1 MSGPFSVPL
10 KLSTERL
17 VDDLR
22 WCLGEHPLVG
32 TNPLPSQDST
42 VSTRE
47 GVDSGFDDVLYP
59 SFSFWQRALR
69 SAEPLLRDLSF
80 ITQLN
85 ERYEKELTRHRHG
98 SLRLGLY
105 FELLLGFWL
114 EHGGHYDILAHHEAV
129 RDARTGTTLGEVDWI
144 IRHRESGQVEHWEA
158 AVKFYL
164 AYPQLRG
171 LASFVGPSTKGRDS
185 LHQKLTHMLGHQLRL
200 TMSRPECVN
209 MQRYC
214 CLKGRLFVPWLPDW
228 PHTSDWRSYVRFLI
242 ENPLSSQMQG
252 IPEWLAS
259 LKGTSLAAGT
269 PVGHWTTPEHVPPF
283 VQLASANA
291 RAAGFLDKH
300 ASLSLRLLPKQLWMA
315 RLRAKEALQ
324 LPLWSP
330 SESAK
335 TEPQPFSLVL
345 TSSESPDNKD
355 DNPVVEWT
363 RFFVVPCSHS
373 LGNYRALVHAV

>member
-1 MSGPFSVPL
+1 MSQNVFAPL
-10 KLSTERL
+10 KLSSERL

-32 TNPLPSQDST
+32 TNPLPSQDT
-42 VSTRE
+42 TASTRD
-47 GVDSGFDDVLYP
+47 GADSGFDDVLYP
-59 SFSFWQRALR
+59 SFSFWQGALR
-69 SAEPLLRDLSF
+69 SAEPLLSDVTF

-129 RDARTGTTLGEVDWI
+129 RDARTGATLGEVDWI

-171 LASFVGPSTKGRDS
+171 LASFVGPSTKGQDS
-185 LHQKLTHMLGHQLRL
+185 LNQKLTHMLGRQLQL
-200 TMSRPECVN
+200 NLGKPELVTV
-209 MQRYC
+209 QRCC

-228 PHTSDWRSYVRFLI
+228 PHTSDWGSYVSFLD
-242 ENPLSSQMQG
+242 ENPLSSQMHG

-259 LKGTSLAAGT
+259 LKGTSLAAGA
-269 PVGHWTTPEHVPPF
+269 PVGHWTAPEHVPRF
-283 VQLASANA
+283 VQLASAHA
-291 RAAGFLDKH
+291 RAAGFIDRH
-300 ASLSLRLLPKQLWMA
+300 ASLTLRLLPKQLWMA
-315 RLRAKEALQ
+315 QLRAKEACQLARWTSLQ
-324 LPLWSP
+324 WASPESQPLC
-330 SESAK
+330 
-335 TEPQPFSLVL
+335 LVL
-345 TSSESPDNKD
+345 TRSAFPDHKD
-355 DNPVVEWT
+355 ENPVVEWT
-363 RFFVVPCSHS
+363 RFFVVP
-373 LGNYRALVHAV
+373 